1 MTSRTRIIVQVHAA
15 AVAVAL
21 LAGCATTKQ
30 ELPPIDKGPI
40 GDVDAGES
48 AAAPVTPATAP
59 RKGGLYRDPLVT
71 TGHDRSAATAAT
83 QKNVNLANAG
93 TPTSNPAQQAAPTQV
108 AEQTVAMNQRE
119 PEATATS
126 GAPHHTGL
134 YAAQPQQTATDSAPA
149 NSIVPPDMPSRP
161 FQATV
166 NSVYSLQKQPQ
177 SEPQMPAN
185 PTAQPA
191 AAAPVVVTQ
200 RPPTKAEILAG
211 LAPDPKKRRQAPRA
225 NQQPVTMPSASPSSE
240 IVPGMPAQL
249 QASLPGGVPGAANT
263 GGLTEMD
270 KIQGAPEA
278 TGMTKDSFIKK
289 FLAKI
294 RK

>member
-1 MTSRTRIIVQVHAA
+1 MTSRTRIVFQVQAA
-15 AVAVAL
+15 AFAVAL

-30 ELPPIDKGPI
+30 DLPPIDKGPI

-48 AAAPVTPATAP
+48 AVVPPASATAP
-59 RKGGLYRDPLVT
+59 KKGGLYRDPLVT
-71 TGHDRSAATAAT
+71 TGHDRSAAAALKSAKPANAAAT
-83 QKNVNLANAG
+83 ASSAPQHIA
-93 TPTSNPAQQAAPTQV
+93 TPSAD
-108 AEQTVAMNQRE
+108 EQMVAMNQTE
-119 PEATATS
+119 SDATAAS
-126 GAPHHTGL
+126 GTPHHNGL
-134 YAAQPQQTATDSAPA
+134 YAAQPQQAATDSAPA

-166 NSVYSLQKQPQ
+166 NSVYSLSKQQQSQPQ
-177 SEPQMPAN
+177 VQAN
-185 PTAQPA
+185 QPAQPA
-191 AAAPVVVTQ
+191 AAAPVVVPQ

-225 NQQPVTMPSASPSSE
+225 DQQPVTMPSASPSSE

-249 QASLPGGVPGAANT
+249 QASLPGGVPGAANS
-263 GGLTEMD
+263 GDITEMD